1 MCDLISILLSPKNI
15 ALCYISLTYITYC
28 YFVVKPLNGS
38 LSHTTEKVLPEKAL
52 RSPTSATI
60 LMVRHCPWG
69 KVKGITRNNGIC
81 KQKQLCYT
89 AQKSMHD
96 SAFVPCII
104 RSLQSSVKRV
114 SIFDRIQ

>member
-69 KVKGITRNNGIC
+69 KVKGFHHGKR
-81 KQKQLCYT
+81 KQWDMQAETTMLYCT
-89 AQKSMHD
+89 E
-96 SAFVPCII
+96 INT
-104 RSLQSSVKRV
+104 
-114 SIFDRIQ
+114 